1 MQISTSMASFCRT
14 MPLEQAVAL
23 VKNAGFDGLDFPFSV
38 YGSHAG
44 DPLLRDDW
52 RDWVHTLADVL
63 DRTQLP
69 IVQAHAPWKQAIP
82 VDFHTERPWEVYAR
96 CIEACSLLGCR
107 RLVFHPLRQPDRVA
121 TPELRA
127 RIHAWN
133 VRWFSELCG
142 LAACSGV
149 CICLENTFDSHH
161 VQLPGDPPYPY
172 TRAEELLALMRDI
185 GDDCVGLCLDTGHAN
200 IEAQDVPA
208 MIRTLGHALKTVH
221 LNDNY
226 GRIGPIY
233 EDLHLFPGYGSLNW
247 PELLRALREVGFRGA
262 INMEPIAE
270 LPKSTPAVRLLQL
283 RAAGAVLRE
292 YLAEI
297 AQ

>member
-1 MQISTSMASFCRT
+1 
-14 MPLEQAVAL
+14 
-23 VKNAGFDGLDFPFSV
+23 
-38 YGSHAG
+38 
-44 DPLLRDDW
+44 
-52 RDWVHTLADVL
+52 
-63 DRTQLP
+63 
-69 IVQAHAPWKQAIP
+69 
-82 VDFHTERPWEVYAR
+82 
-96 CIEACSLLGCR
+96 
-107 RLVFHPLRQPDRVA
+107 
-121 TPELRA
+121 
-127 RIHAWN
+127 
-133 VRWFSELCG
+133 
-142 LAACSGV
+142 
-149 CICLENTFDSHH
+149 
-161 VQLPGDPPYPY
+161 
-172 TRAEELLALMRDI
+172 MRDI
-185 GDDCVGLCLDTGHAN
+185 GGDCVGLCLDTGHAN
-200 IEAQDVPA
+200 IEAQDVPV